1 MSETFAF
8 LTKAKKKSGKPD
20 MMFWCS
26 ANNERIARSK
36 LSIALDA
43 AGLDEADYF
52 NPQRTHLPVVDDLP
66 AEETLSSDFCR
77 HYLMVD
83 NGWVRRQAPLPALQ
97 EEASVVSQMSPAPD
111 TPAPTQEEQ
120 APDETRLDFWQLPL
134 EQRAALVQLYG
145 PRDYYLDDLPT
156 ALEILNAEGEIYTGN
171 YHMAVAIGKCS
182 ELAQRDADGL
192 DALIM
197 QIQQR
202 YNHMIP
208 HWPELV
214 TFIRQHRADKAE
226 PRPPANDAASETPIM
241 LAPGRPFDPAFLRH
255 TIACALQPANG
266 YDLLDPEPTIVARA
280 QQLMADNDKALA
292 IWYKLLTDTPGIWE
306 VHPDDIFAMIQA
318 APESI
323 AWDEDATRCF
333 IDENLGVI
341 QPVPRRNHAQD
352 TAPTREATPDNMAAL
367 FAASPLASLPTE
379 SAPDTATPT
388 QEQDKKQEQVTPPRF
403 EPGRYPGLSSADY
416 HAANG
421 ISSTMLKDAR
431 ISLMYFHGR
440 HIAKT
445 IPRQESPALLLGALI
460 HTLALEPEKFTAE
473 YALEPQLPPDVFT
486 SSESMKKAI
495 EAHNATLPAPLS
507 TEQLKAHLLAHNAGL
522 PTPLPLSGSADE
534 LAQLYAALPA
544 AFQTLDQPEGASAA
558 AIKKCLKAYNASLP
572 APLKTGG
579 GREAL
584 LEQLAQ
590 IDPAL
595 ADAERQKPQPLN
607 TSGKKEELMAS
618 LRQIQPDTR
627 FADEI
632 LADWQRQAV
641 GKIPVSQAQFA
652 QCRAICDALLADAL
666 AGPLLRH
673 PRREVEVSYFGLDDN
688 TGLEIR
694 VRPDVEIDTGHARI
708 GLDLKSVSLG
718 YVKQDNLRARLHREI
733 IERDYHLSAGM
744 YCDLAMLDQFFWI
757 FVNKDPGYHW
767 VALVE
772 ASPDELALG
781 RLEYQRQL
789 AAIRQAMDSNHWPG
803 PIVDVI
809 TDELTDYEQRRLEN
823 LAA

>member
-52 NPQRTHLPVVDDLP
+52 SPQRTHLPVVDDLP

-77 HYLMVD
+77 HYQMVD
-83 NGWVRRQAPLPALQ
+83 NDWVRRQTPLPTPQ
-97 EEASVVSQMSPAPD
+97 GEASVSQISPAPD
-111 TPAPTQEEQ
+111 TPAPTQQEQ

-171 YHMAVAIGKCS
+171 YHMAVAIGKCH
-182 ELAQRDADGL
+182 ELAQQDADGL

-214 TFIRQHRADKAE
+214 TFIRQHRADDKAE
-226 PRPPANDAASETPIM
+226 PLTTASGATRGIPVM
-241 LAPGRPFDPAFLRH
+241 LAPDRPFDTDFLRH

-266 YDLLDPEPTIVARA
+266 YDLLDPEPVIVARA
-280 QQLMADNDKALA
+280 QELMADNDKALA
-292 IWYKLLTDTPGIWE
+292 IWYKLLTNTPGILE
-306 VHPDDIFAMIQA
+306 IHPDYIFALIQA

-323 AWDEDATRCF
+323 AWDEGATRRF
-333 IDENLGVI
+333 ICKNLGVI

-544 AFQTLDQPEGASAA
+544 AFQTLINP
-558 AIKKCLKAYNASLP
+558 KAP
-572 APLKTGG
+572 APPPSRSASRPTT
-579 GREAL
+579 
-584 LEQLAQ
+584 
-590 IDPAL
+590 PACL
-595 ADAERQKPQPLN
+595 
-607 TSGKKEELMAS
+607 
-618 LRQIQPDTR
+618 
-627 FADEI
+627 
-632 LADWQRQAV
+632 
-641 GKIPVSQAQFA
+641 
-652 QCRAICDALLADAL
+652 
-666 AGPLLRH
+666 
-673 PRREVEVSYFGLDDN
+673 PR
-688 TGLEIR
+688 
-694 VRPDVEIDTGHARI
+694 
-708 GLDLKSVSLG
+708 
-718 YVKQDNLRARLHREI
+718 
-733 IERDYHLSAGM
+733 
-744 YCDLAMLDQFFWI
+744 
-757 FVNKDPGYHW
+757 
-767 VALVE
+767 
-772 ASPDELALG
+772 
-781 RLEYQRQL
+781 
-789 AAIRQAMDSNHWPG
+789 
-803 PIVDVI
+803 
-809 TDELTDYEQRRLEN
+809 
-823 LAA
+823 

>member
-77 HYLMVD
+77 HYQVVD
-83 NGWVRRQAPLPALQ
+83 NDWVRRQSPLPAPQ

-111 TPAPTQEEQ
+111 TPAPTQQEQ

-197 QIQQR
+197 QIQQC

-214 TFIRQHRADKAE
+214 TFIRQHRADDKAE
-226 PRPPANDAASETPIM
+226 PLTTASGATRGIPVM
-241 LAPGRPFDPAFLRH
+241 LAPDHPFDTDFLRH

-266 YDLLDPEPTIVARA
+266 YDLLDPEPVIVARA
-280 QQLMADNDKALA
+280 QELMADNDKALA
-292 IWYKLLTDTPGIWE
+292 IWYKLLTNTPGILE
-306 VHPDDIFAMIQA
+306 IHPDYIFAMIQA

-323 AWDEDATRCF
+323 AWDEGATRRF
-333 IDENLGVI
+333 ICKNLGVI

-379 SAPDTATPT
+379 ATPDTATPT
-388 QEQDKKQEQVTPPRF
+388 QEQVQVTPPRF

-460 HTLALEPEKFTAE
+460 HTLALEPEKFATE
-473 YALEPQLPPDVFT
+473 YALEPQLAPDVFT

-507 TEQLKAHLLAHNAGL
+507 TDQLKARLLAHNAGL
-522 PTPLPLSGSADE
+522 PAPLPLSGSADE
-534 LAQLYAALPA
+534 LAQLYAALPG
-544 AFQTLDQPEGASAA
+544 AFQTLDQSEGASAA

-572 APLKTGG
+572 VPLKTGG
-579 GREAL
+579 SRDAL

-590 IDPAL
+590 IDPA
-595 ADAERQKPQPLN
+595 AVEAERQKPQPLN

-618 LRQIQPDTR
+618 LRQIQPGAR

-632 LADWQRQAV
+632 LADWQRQAA
-641 GKIPVSQAQFA
+641 GKIPVSQAQYTL
-652 QCRAICDALLADAL
+652 CRAICDALLADAL

-673 PRREVEVSYFGLDDN
+673 PQRETEVSYFGLDDN

>member
-77 HYLMVD
+77 HYQMVD
-83 NGWVRRQAPLPALQ
+83 NDWVRRQAPLPAPQ
-97 EEASVVSQMSPAPD
+97 EEASVVSQMSPMPD

-156 ALEILNAEGEIYTGN
+156 ALEILNAEGEIYSGN

-182 ELAQRDADGL
+182 ELAQRDAAGL

-214 TFIRQHRADKAE
+214 TFIRQHRTDNAE
-226 PRPPANDAASETPIM
+226 PLTPANDATSETPIM

-367 FAASPLASLPTE
+367 FAASPLASLPPE

-534 LAQLYAALPA
+534 LAQLYAALPG
-544 AFQTLDQPEGASAA
+544 AFQILEQPEGASAA

-579 GREAL
+579 SRDAL

-618 LRQIQPDTR
+618 LRQIQPDAR

-632 LADWQRQAV
+632 LADWQHQAV

>member
-26 ANNERIARSK
+26 ATNERIARSK

-66 AEETLSSDFCR
+66 PEDVLSSDFCR
-77 HYLMVD
+77 HYQMED
-83 NGWVRRQAPLPALQ
+83 NNWVRRQEPLPPAKTAPPSGEPQ
-97 EEASVVSQMSPAPD
+97 PPSAPAEPEESAPAEPDD
-111 TPAPTQEEQ
+111 TPLSF
-120 APDETRLDFWQLPL
+120 RQLPL

-156 ALEILNAEGEIYTGN
+156 ALEILNAEGEIYASN
-171 YHMAVAIGKCS
+171 YHLAVAIGKCR
-182 ELAQRDADGL
+182 ELAQQDAAGL

-202 YNHMIP
+202 YNHNIP
-208 HWPELV
+208 KWPELV
-214 TFIRQHRADKAE
+214 TFIRQRMTAGALTT
-226 PRPPANDAASETPIM
+226 ASGATRGAPVM
-241 LAPGRPFDPAFLRH
+241 LAPGCPFDTEFLRH

-266 YDLLDPEPTIVARA
+266 YDLLTPDPAIVARA
-280 QQLMADNDKALA
+280 QQLMAHSDKALT
-292 IWYKLLTDTPGIWE
+292 IWYTLLANTPGILE
-306 VHPDDIFAMIQA
+306 IHPDQIFAMIQA

-323 AWDEDATRCF
+323 AWDEGATRRF
-333 IDENLGVI
+333 ICENLGVI
-341 QPVPRRNHAQD
+341 QPVPRR
-352 TAPTREATPDNMAAL
+352 APPQQEDRSGDAAPLNPAPGDMTAL

-445 IPRQESPALLLGALI
+445 IPREASPALLLGSLI
-460 HTLALEPEKFTAE
+460 HTLALEPEKFAAE

-486 SSESMKKAI
+486 GSESMKKVI

-507 TEQLKAHLLAHNAGL
+507 ADQLKAPLLAHNAGL
-522 PTPLPLSGSADE
+522 PAPLPLSGSADE
-534 LAQLYAALPA
+534 LARLYAALPA
-544 AFQTLDQPEGASAA
+544 AFQTLEQPEGASA
-558 AIKKCLKAYNASLP
+558 IKTCLKAYNASLP

-579 GREAL
+579 SRDAL

-590 IDPAL
+590 IDPA
-595 ADAERQKPQPLN
+595 AVEAERQKPQPLN
-607 TSGKKEELMAS
+607 TSGKKRS
-618 LRQIQPDTR
+618 
-627 FADEI
+627 
-632 LADWQRQAV
+632 
-641 GKIPVSQAQFA
+641 
-652 QCRAICDALLADAL
+652 
-666 AGPLLRH
+666 
-673 PRREVEVSYFGLDDN
+673 
-688 TGLEIR
+688 
-694 VRPDVEIDTGHARI
+694 
-708 GLDLKSVSLG
+708 
-718 YVKQDNLRARLHREI
+718 
-733 IERDYHLSAGM
+733 
-744 YCDLAMLDQFFWI
+744 
-757 FVNKDPGYHW
+757 
-767 VALVE
+767 
-772 ASPDELALG
+772 
-781 RLEYQRQL
+781 
-789 AAIRQAMDSNHWPG
+789 
-803 PIVDVI
+803 
-809 TDELTDYEQRRLEN
+809 
-823 LAA
+823 

>member
-1 MSETFAF
+1 
-8 LTKAKKKSGKPD
+8 
-20 MMFWCS
+20 
-26 ANNERIARSK
+26 
-36 LSIALDA
+36 
-43 AGLDEADYF
+43 
-52 NPQRTHLPVVDDLP
+52 
-66 AEETLSSDFCR
+66 
-77 HYLMVD
+77 
-83 NGWVRRQAPLPALQ
+83 
-97 EEASVVSQMSPAPD
+97 
-111 TPAPTQEEQ
+111 
-120 APDETRLDFWQLPL
+120 
-134 EQRAALVQLYG
+134 
-145 PRDYYLDDLPT
+145 
-156 ALEILNAEGEIYTGN
+156 
-171 YHMAVAIGKCS
+171 
-182 ELAQRDADGL
+182 
-192 DALIM
+192 
-197 QIQQR
+197 
-202 YNHMIP
+202 
-208 HWPELV
+208 
-214 TFIRQHRADKAE
+214 
-226 PRPPANDAASETPIM
+226 
-241 LAPGRPFDPAFLRH
+241 
-255 TIACALQPANG
+255 
-266 YDLLDPEPTIVARA
+266 
-280 QQLMADNDKALA
+280 
-292 IWYKLLTDTPGIWE
+292 
-306 VHPDDIFAMIQA
+306 
-318 APESI
+318 
-323 AWDEDATRCF
+323 
-333 IDENLGVI
+333 
-341 QPVPRRNHAQD
+341 
-352 TAPTREATPDNMAAL
+352 
-367 FAASPLASLPTE
+367 
-379 SAPDTATPT
+379 
-388 QEQDKKQEQVTPPRF
+388 
-403 EPGRYPGLSSADY
+403 
-416 HAANG
+416 
-421 ISSTMLKDAR
+421 MLKDAR

-460 HTLALEPEKFTAE
+460 HTLALEPEKFAAE

-495 EAHNATLPAPLS
+495 EAHNATLPSPLS
-507 TEQLKAHLLAHNAGL
+507 TEQLKTHLLAHNAGL
-522 PTPLPLSGSADE
+522 PTPLPLGGSADE

-558 AIKKCLKAYNASLP
+558 AIKKCFKAYNASLP

-579 GREAL
+579 SREAL

-590 IDPAL
+590 IAPAL
-595 ADAERQKPQPLN
+595 VEAERQKPQPLN

-618 LRQIQPDTR
+618 LRQIQPDAR

-772 ASPDELALG
+772 ASPDELTLG